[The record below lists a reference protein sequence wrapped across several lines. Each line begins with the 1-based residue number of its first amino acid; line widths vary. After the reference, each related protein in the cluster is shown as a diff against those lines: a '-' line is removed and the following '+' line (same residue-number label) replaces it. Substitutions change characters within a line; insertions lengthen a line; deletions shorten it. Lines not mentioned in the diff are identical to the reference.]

1 MASISIMPTPGG
13 AREDAARPRG
23 GVAWVSFLALVLL
36 TAGLLCGG
44 WTASAQAA
52 GRHTRDKVKTTQAS
66 DKTNEQP
73 RSVTIN
79 GKSGAGN
86 DFPRGAGGP
95 ITLGATIL
103 KSPAD
108 FTECVRVSL
117 AQSPLLT
124 KSAIEIESKRLD
136 VGDAYSQY
144 IPTIILNTTFYL
156 SLPKLRNTSG
166 DAAMASYL
174 ANPSTDPV
182 QNAKSIASLQQ
193 YAHQVDPNRNRKSY
207 DLNFSTGA
215 WNPLLTAF
223 EVQARK
229 ELVNIAVLAHLKVID
244 QGLKR
249 LASTFLQLG
258 MVESLIKLAKE
269 KEELAAKNLEYV
281 KTRAGLG
288 QGAQLDVRI
297 AEGKINMAKAESDKM
312 RTNRTVLLDELKFIM
327 GVPFIQ
333 KVELNLNDYEAQVLE
348 NFNPTAISEEKVRQH
363 SFPLRIKNYE
373 RALQKKNIALAYVHF
388 MPTMSMGF
396 TSVSTLDTSS
406 YKSESNSTFLPNLY
420 PNLQFSLPMD
430 WWTKSRDVSRQYKKL
445 SQLNVETHNLEFQIM
460 SEYQQAL
467 AKLRAASSE
476 LKFAEA
482 NADVQKLQVQQAQ
495 LRFESGQ
502 AEYDAIVKAMG
513 DYLESRQNFLQ
524 RQQDRNAAMLELRC
538 LSGDFQDR
546 YINATVMENL

>member
-1 MASISIMPTPGG
+1 
-13 AREDAARPRG
+13 
-23 GVAWVSFLALVLL
+23 V
-36 TAGLLCGG
+36 
-44 WTASAQAA
+44 
-52 GRHTRDKVKTTQAS
+52 
-66 DKTNEQP
+66 
-73 RSVTIN
+73 
-79 GKSGAGN
+79 
-86 DFPRGAGGP
+86 
-95 ITLGATIL
+95 TLGATIL

-108 FTECVRVSL
+108 FNECVRVSL

-193 YAHQVDPNRNRKSY
+193 YAHQVAPNRNRKSY

-258 MVESLIKLAKE
+258 MVESLIKLARE

-297 AEGKINMAKAESDKM
+297 AEGKINMAKAECDKM

-333 KVELNLNDYEAQVLE
+333 KVELNLD
-348 NFNPTAISEEKVRQH
+348 
-363 SFPLRIKNYE
+363 NYE
-373 RALQKKNIALAYVHF
+373 DRSSKNSIRSISPRRRCASTPSRCASRTTSAPCKKRTSPWPTSISCRPCPWALPRCRPWTRAVTVRRTIPLLSRISIQIF
-388 MPTMSMGF
+388 SSPCPWTGGPSPGMSAASTKSSPSS
-396 TSVSTLDTSS
+396 TSRPIT
-406 YKSESNSTFLPNLY
+406 SNSR
-420 PNLQFSLPMD
+420 S
-430 WWTKSRDVSRQYKKL
+430 
-445 SQLNVETHNLEFQIM
+445 
-460 SEYQQAL
+460 
-467 AKLRAASSE
+467 
-476 LKFAEA
+476 
-482 NADVQKLQVQQAQ
+482 
-495 LRFESGQ
+495 
-502 AEYDAIVKAMG
+502 
-513 DYLESRQNFLQ
+513 
-524 RQQDRNAAMLELRC
+524 
-538 LSGDFQDR
+538 
-546 YINATVMENL
+546 